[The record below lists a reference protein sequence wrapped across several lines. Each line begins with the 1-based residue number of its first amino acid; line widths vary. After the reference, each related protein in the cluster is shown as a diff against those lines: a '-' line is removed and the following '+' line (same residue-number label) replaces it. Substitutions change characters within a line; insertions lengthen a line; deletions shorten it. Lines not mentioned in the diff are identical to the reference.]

1 MQKHNTIKVIQSVTV
16 SLLAGLVCLS
26 AWSQNLVEGSGAK
39 ITQQEIQ
46 QDLSTL
52 NDQMRS
58 QLSKPEALKNTVSN
72 IYVRRVLSQ
81 EALKAGLE
89 KNPLVINAIERAR
102 ERILSDAMLEKIDQ
116 GNQPTLQDIEAW
128 ARSTYNANPQRFE
141 TPEQVEARHI
151 LIRTG
156 EPDAKAKVEDIRQQ
170 ILKGAD
176 FDEMA
181 KSRSQDPGSASKGG
195 SLGVFGRGRMIKPF
209 EDMVFGMTTPGEISP
224 VFESPFG
231 FHVIKLDRR
240 IPAGVK
246 MFAEVKDQ
254 LMQEAQAEIIKQG
267 RMKEQARILDAAKFN
282 DSAIESLAKSL
293 ESPASK

>member
-1 MQKHNTIKVIQSVTV
+1 MQKHNSIKVIQSVTV

-89 KNPLVINAIERAR
+89 KNPLVISAIERAR

-116 GNQPTLQDIEAW
+116 GNQPTLRDIEAW

-176 FDEMA
+176 FDELA

-209 EDMVFGMTTPGEISP
+209 EDMVFGMTKPGEISP

-282 DSAIESLAKSL
+282 DAAIESLAKSL

>member
-1 MQKHNTIKVIQSVTV
+1 MQKHNSIKVIQSVTV
-16 SLLAGLVCLS
+16 SLLCGLVCLS

-89 KNPLVINAIERAR
+89 KNPLVISAIERAR

-128 ARSTYNANPQRFE
+128 ARSNYNANPQRFE

-176 FDEMA
+176 FDELA

-209 EDMVFGMTTPGEISP
+209 EDMVFGMTKPGEISP

-282 DSAIESLAKSL
+282 DAAIESLAKSL

>member
-1 MQKHNTIKVIQSVTV
+1 MQKHNLIKVSQSIMV
-16 SLLAGLVCLS
+16 SLAAGLVSLS
-26 AWSQNLVEGSGAK
+26 AWSQNLVEGAGAQV
-39 ITQQEIQ
+39 TQQEIQ
-46 QDLSTL
+46 QDLGTVNES
-52 NDQMRS
+52 MRS
-58 QLSKPEALKNTVSN
+58 QLAKPEALKNTVSN

-89 KNPLVINAIERAR
+89 KNPLVISAIERAR

-128 ARSTYNANPQRFE
+128 ARSVYNANPKRFE

-156 EPDAKAKVEDIRQQ
+156 EPDARAKVEEIRKQ
-170 ILKGAD
+170 ILNGVD
-176 FDEMA
+176 FDELA

-195 SLGVFGRGRMIKPF
+195 SLGAFGRGRMIKPF
-209 EDMVFGMTTPGEISP
+209 EDMVFGMTKPGEISP

-267 RMKEQARILDAAKFN
+267 RMKEQGRILDAAKFN
-282 DSAIESLAKSL
+282 DTAIEALAKTL
-293 ESPASK
+293 ETPASK